1 MKLDLTDMLYAL
13 SFEEQ
18 LMTCIDI
25 YQALTEK
32 RPYKDG
38 MPHER
43 SISIMLDMA
52 DKGELNEKIV
62 RDIDSVY
69 ADFKVR

>member
-1 MKLDLTDMLYAL
+1 
-13 SFEEQ
+13 
-18 LMTCIDI
+18 MTCIDI

-43 SISIMLDMA
+43 AVSIMLDMA
-52 DKGELNEKIV
+52 NKGELNEKIV
-62 RDIDSVY
+62 CNIDEVC
-69 ADFKVR
+69 AGLKVR